1 VAASSTRGFSKG
13 FHGRRSPFVDPRPER
28 WMAPIARFAMARATT
43 SDAREEVAL
52 LGASLLQ
59 LFARTFPAISRQV
72 DAPRPRW
79 DG

>member
-1 VAASSTRGFSKG
+1 
-13 FHGRRSPFVDPRPER
+13 
-28 WMAPIARFAMARATT
+28 MAPIAGFAMARATT